1 MKQQEIERITFETAS
16 FLAQTGKIVPGY
28 ESEVHTLIG
37 NVLMASITPICRQ
50 RDELLAIL
58 ERVIHLIDDAAVNGY
73 ITVPTVPLERWHG
86 PIADARD
93 VLAAAAIARARS
105 GGVQGSERSNYE

>member
-1 MKQQEIERITFETAS
+1 MTYSRIVDLQTQLSQEREQRDKLLSTNVDLEWQ
-16 FLAQTGKIVPGY
+16 LAAA
-28 ESEVHTLIG
+28 E
-37 NVLMASITPICRQ
+37 RQ
-50 RDELLAIL
+50 RDKLLAIL

-93 VLAAAAIARARS
+93 VLAAAAMARARS
-105 GGVQGSERSNYE
+105 GGSGQAGEQEG

>member
-1 MKQQEIERITFETAS
+1 MKQGDIERIVFETGS
-16 FLAQTGKIVPGY
+16 FLAQTGKVVPGC
-28 ESEVHTLIG
+28 EAEVHTLLKRVIE
-37 NVLMASITPICRQ
+37 ATIKPIERQ
-50 RDELLAIL
+50 RDELLTIL

-105 GGVQGSERSNYE
+105 GGSGGDDA